1 MARPFIH
8 DDFMLE
14 TKTARELFHTYAEPM
29 PILDYHCHLPPDQ
42 IARDHRF
49 RNLTEVWLAGDH
61 YKWRLMRAAGVP
73 ERFVTGRASDWEKF
87 LKWAETV
94 PRIIRN
100 PLYHWTHLE
109 LRKPFGIT
117 DRLLN
122 PQTAKGIWEECNA
135 RLAEP
140 EFSCR
145 GIMKQWNV
153 VLVCTTDDPTDTLDA
168 HKRIAEDSDFH
179 IRVLPA
185 WRPDKAMAVED
196 PAAFRAWVERLEAAA
211 DVDIRTYDDFL
222 AALRR
227 RHDFFHQMGC
237 RISDHGLDT
246 FHCAPY
252 TERRL
257 RAIFQKVRG
266 GSPPSDHE
274 ALEFKSALL
283 YEFAVMDHEKGWVQQ
298 FHLCALRN
306 NNRRLHRT
314 IGPDVGGDSILD
326 RHIARDASC
335 FLGRLD
341 AEGRLA
347 KTIVYSLNPCH
358 LEVLATMIGNFQDGS
373 CPGKLQLG
381 SAWWFN
387 DTREGML
394 RQLDVLSTTGVLA
407 TFVGMLTDSRSFLS
421 YARHDYFRRLLCNLL
436 GGEMERGLIP
446 NDLELIGEI
455 VRDISYRNAVR
466 YFGFQDLVPPA
477 P

>member
-29 PILDYHCHLPPDQ
+29 PILDYHCHLPPAQ
-42 IARDHRF
+42 IADDHRF
-49 RNLTEVWLAGDH
+49 RNLTEIWLAGDH

-73 ERFVTGRASDWEKF
+73 ERFITGEASDWEKF

-117 DRLLN
+117 DRLLG
-122 PQTAKGIWEECNA
+122 PETARSIWEECNA
-135 RLAEP
+135 RLAQP

-168 HKRIAEDSDFH
+168 HKRIAEDPDFH

-196 PAAFRAWVERLEAAA
+196 PATFRAWVARLEAAA
-211 DVDIRTYDDFL
+211 DMAIRTYDDFL

-227 RHDFFHQMGC
+227 RHDFFHEMGC
-237 RISDHGLDT
+237 RISDHGVET
-246 FHCAPY
+246 FHAEPY
-252 TERRL
+252 TERVV
-257 RAIFQKVRG
+257 RAIFQKARG
-266 GSPPSDHE
+266 GNRPSDE
-274 ALEFKSALL
+274 ETAKFKSALL
-283 YEFAVMDHEKGWVQQ
+283 YEFAVMNHEKAWAQQ
-298 FHLCALRN
+298 FHICVLRN
-306 NNRRLHRT
+306 NNRRLYRA

-326 RHIARDASC
+326 RHIARDASA
-335 FLGRLD
+335 FFGRLD
-341 AEGRLA
+341 AEGRL
-347 KTIVYSLNPCH
+347 TRTVVYSLNPCH
-358 LEVLATMIGNFQDGS
+358 YEVLSTTIGNFQDGS

-387 DTREGML
+387 DTLEGML
-394 RQLDVLSTTGVLA
+394 RQINVLSDTGVLA
-407 TFVGMLTDSRSFLS
+407 TFIGMLTDSRSFLS

-446 NDLELIGEI
+446 NDLDLVGEI

-466 YFGFQDLVPPA
+466 YFGFEGLVPS
-477 P
+477 